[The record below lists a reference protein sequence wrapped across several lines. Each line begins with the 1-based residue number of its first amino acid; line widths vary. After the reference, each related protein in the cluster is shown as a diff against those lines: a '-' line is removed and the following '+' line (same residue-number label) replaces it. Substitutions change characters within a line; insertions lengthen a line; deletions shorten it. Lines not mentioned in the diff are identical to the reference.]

1 MISLL
6 PKIQSHVEELG
17 LISHNPSPQKAEVG
31 SLPVQGKSR
40 VHSETLS
47 AQHIIDYVQNV
58 EAWCILW
65 RKQDRKEHEG

>member
-17 LISHNPSPQKAEVG
+17 LISHNPSPQKAVVG
-31 SLPVQGKSR
+31 RLLVQGKSR

-47 AQHIIDYVQNV
+47 AQHIIDYCTECGSMVYFV
-58 EAWCILW
+58 EKT
-65 RKQDRKEHEG
+65 RQEGA